1 MTTGAPLEALRKPP
15 TLSPM
20 PAYYIEYNHSG
31 MKPSYRGR
39 AVKYANSAKDAAAL
53 IGRYCAKT
61 KTIIDKRNNL
71 RYNVN
76 IYEEKT

>member
-1 MTTGAPLEALRKPP
+1 
-15 TLSPM
+15 
-20 PAYYIEYNHSG
+20 